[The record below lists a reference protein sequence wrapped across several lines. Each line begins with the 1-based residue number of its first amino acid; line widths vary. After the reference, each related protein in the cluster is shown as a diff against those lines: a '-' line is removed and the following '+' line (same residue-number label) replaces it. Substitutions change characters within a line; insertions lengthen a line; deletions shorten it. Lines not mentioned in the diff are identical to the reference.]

1 MCGMQDVCVH
11 FNLHSLGIHHDA
23 LFCDIITNEYYI
35 SADPAAEMVKAG
47 VSSHSILRSGV

>member
-23 LFCDIITNEYYI
+23 SFLILIQMSMFRSLFLTNP
-35 SADPAAEMVKAG
+35 SF
-47 VSSHSILRSGV
+47 